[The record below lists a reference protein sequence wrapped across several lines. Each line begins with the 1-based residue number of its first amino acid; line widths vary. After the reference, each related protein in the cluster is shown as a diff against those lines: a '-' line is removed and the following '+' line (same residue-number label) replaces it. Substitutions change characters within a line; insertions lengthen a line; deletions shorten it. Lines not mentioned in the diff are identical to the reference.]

1 MIKFQ
6 ADIYLKSIEY
16 SGKSIGREFAI
27 NIKIKGENKP
37 LNKKLI
43 PNSVNLFDELIYL
56 ER

>member
-27 NIKIKGENKP
+27 NIKINSKNKP